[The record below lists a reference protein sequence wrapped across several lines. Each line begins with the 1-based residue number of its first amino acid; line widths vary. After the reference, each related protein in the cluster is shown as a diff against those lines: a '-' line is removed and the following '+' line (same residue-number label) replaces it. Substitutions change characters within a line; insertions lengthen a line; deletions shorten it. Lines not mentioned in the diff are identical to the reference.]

1 MLKKTS
7 NKLSIIGVQ
16 NFIREKSKYIFSP
29 LDLQR
34 YFNVTYETARKFI
47 LRGIKKGVYIKI
59 KRGLCFDKNFP
70 PTEPEIANNLYQPS
84 YLSFEYALSYYG
96 LIPETVYSITSA
108 TPKTTRKFTV
118 WNSNYAY
125 YRLKKRAFTGY
136 LKKEINGQM
145 IFLAEP
151 EKAFVDYLYFVDLG
165 KKTVY
170 ERIALKKLN
179 WQKVVKLAKLFQRPS
194 LLKLVKKIYDQSRRN
209 KEIIY

>member
-47 LRGIKKGVYIKI
+47 QRGVNRGIYIKV
-59 KRGLCFDKNFP
+59 KRGLYFDKSFP
-70 PTEPEIANNLYQPS
+70 PAELEIANKLYQPS

-118 WNSNYAY
+118 WNNNYVY

-136 LKKEINGQM
+136 LKKEIDGQM
-145 IFLAEP
+145 VFIAEP

-170 ERIALKKLN
+170 ERIDIKKLN
-179 WQKVVKLAKLFQRPS
+179 RQKVTKLAGLFQRPS
-194 LLKLVKKIYDQSRRN
+194 LTQLARKIYDQSRRT